1 MSSPFFSKYLS
12 EIGSIPLLAPEREA
26 ELGRIVQIG
35 LRTEATEPQ
44 KRASEEAQGELIH
57 RNLKLVVSVANR
69 FYGCGLTLEEM
80 TFDGNQGLTEAA
92 KRFDS
97 FRFKTRFSTYATFW
111 IQQAIR
117 QGIQHSAA
125 SLPPGKSN
133 TQSL

>member
-1 MSSPFFSKYLS
+1 MSSPFFSKHLS
-12 EIGSIPLLAPEREA
+12 EIGNIPLLAPEREVD
-26 ELGRIVQIG
+26 LGRIVQIG

-97 FRFKTRFSTYATFW
+97 TYATFW